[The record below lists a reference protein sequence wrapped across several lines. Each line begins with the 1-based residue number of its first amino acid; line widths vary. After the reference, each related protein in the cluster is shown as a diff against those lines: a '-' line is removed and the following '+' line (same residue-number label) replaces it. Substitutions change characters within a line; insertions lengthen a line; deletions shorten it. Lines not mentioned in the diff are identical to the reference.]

1 MAGSR
6 RRGAVLE
13 SALLQAAADELDAVG
28 YAGFTMDGVAA
39 RAKTSRMVLYRRWP
53 NRAQLVLAV
62 MRGRVTSISED
73 VPDTGHLRDDV
84 LALVRQVAGR
94 YRQIGPDIVHGL
106 LAEVPD
112 LPTDVWQVFAG
123 AMTTILDR
131 AVDRGEIGRVRM
143 TPRLLS
149 VPADLV
155 RHEMLLTRNS
165 VPDAALVEIVEDIF
179 LPLVHAHGEPIRPSV
194 RSN

>member
-155 RHEMLLTRNS
+155 RREMLLTRNS
-165 VPDAALVEIVEDIF
+165 VPDVALVEIVEDIF